1 MAHEHLIQTLR
12 RHVSLDDV
20 DCEVLAGAFRPM
32 RLKRGQTLLRAGDA
46 ARDAAFVIG
55 GCLRSYSLDGNGF
68 EHTLQFAT
76 SGWWIT
82 DMYSWISGK
91 PADQQIEAVRDSHV
105 LLLDRRDQLRLFD
118 RVPGLERYFR
128 ILTEN
133 ALVSTRQRLA
143 ENMGLTARQRYHNF
157 CRRHPELL
165 HLIPQKLIA
174 SYIGITPEFLSKI
187 RAERRG

>member
-1 MAHEHLIQTLR
+1 MVPDLLIQTLR
-12 RHVSLDDV
+12 RTVDLDDGE
-20 DCEVLAGAFRPM
+20 CGLLAGSFRPM
-32 RLKRGQTLLRAGDA
+32 RMKRGQALLRPGEV
-46 ARDAAFVIG
+46 ARDAAFVVG
-55 GCLRSYSLDGNGF
+55 GCLRSYSTDENGF

-76 SGWWIT
+76 PGWWIT

-91 PADQQIEAVRDSHV
+91 AADQQIEAVRESQV

-118 RVPGLERYFR
+118 RLPALERYFR

-143 ENMGLTARQRYHNF
+143 ENMSLTARQRYQNF
-157 CRRHPELL
+157 CKRHPDIL

-174 SYIGITPEFLSKI
+174 SYIGITPEFLSRI
-187 RAERRG
+187 RGSSR